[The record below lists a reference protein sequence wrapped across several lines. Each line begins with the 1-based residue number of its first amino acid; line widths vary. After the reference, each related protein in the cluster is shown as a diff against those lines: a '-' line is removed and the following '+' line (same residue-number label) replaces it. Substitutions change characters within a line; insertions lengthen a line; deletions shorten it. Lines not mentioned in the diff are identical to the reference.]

1 LFDPYFRANKSH
13 PCSLTLIYNLIIFNS
28 ILRKEKS
35 LDFTPSIY
43 NSSVTSHLNVID
55 QIKKIKKKKK
65 PLPTML
71 YIYIVMLY
79 EFFFLIDWCTWL
91 CRGVIELYISLLGRE
106 IVLTSNRRQL
116 ISIGEVKYHLWQIE
130 SQVD

>member
-1 LFDPYFRANKSH
+1 VQGIEIDLLIKSVLNHRGRKKIKIKKKIKKGEGGFLFDPYFRANKSH

-79 EFFFLIDWCTWL
+79 EFFFLIDWCT
-91 CRGVIELYISLLGRE
+91 
-106 IVLTSNRRQL
+106 
-116 ISIGEVKYHLWQIE
+116 
-130 SQVD
+130 